1 MDERLKQS
9 IESAR
14 GAANT
19 LKKRAALE
27 EEYAHGLK
35 KLARSSMSDYSGND
49 VRAGYVHGLGFFFF
63 FLTRSPVLT
72 RIHVARMAQVG

>member
-49 VRAGYVHGLGFFFF
+49 VRAGYVHGLGFF
-63 FLTRSPVLT
+63 LTRSPVLM

>member
-9 IESAR
+9 SESAR

-49 VRAGYVHGLGFFFF
+49 VRAGYVHGLGFF
-63 FLTRSPVLT
+63 LTRSPVLT

>member
-49 VRAGYVHGLGFFFF
+49 VRAGYVHGLGFFF
-63 FLTRSPVLT
+63 LTRSPVLT

>member
-63 FLTRSPVLT
+63 LTRSPVLT